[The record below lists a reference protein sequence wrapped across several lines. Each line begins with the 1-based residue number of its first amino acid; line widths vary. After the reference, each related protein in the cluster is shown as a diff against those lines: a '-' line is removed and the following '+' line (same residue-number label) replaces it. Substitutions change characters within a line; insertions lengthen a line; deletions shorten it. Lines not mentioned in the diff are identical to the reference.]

1 VPDSTIIE
9 LCLSSNSDYPDL
21 LANIFLGRQTA
32 SQLEA
37 FFLAMMLYPAVQA
50 TAQRELDRVVGQDR
64 LPDINDRAQLP
75 YIDALCKEVV
85 RWHVAVPLGMYLLAR
100 PIVLT
105 TLIFFCETQTAVPH
119 HTREDYIYE
128 RSGGMEPLLIPKDSL
143 IIPNLWYVG

>member
-1 VPDSTIIE
+1 
-9 LCLSSNSDYPDL
+9 LNSDYPDL

-75 YIDALCKEVV
+75 YIDALCLF
-85 RWHVAVPLGMYLLAR
+85 RR
-100 PIVLT
+100 
-105 TLIFFCETQTAVPH
+105 TLSPSRISGTLVDPH
-119 HTREDYIYE
+119 
-128 RSGGMEPLLIPKDSL
+128 IPQFR
-143 IIPNLWYVG
+143 